1 VAISSKNCRIAK
13 CEGFAFHVST
23 QQQAISTKHREKY
36 IYIYWKIK
44 REEILIAIPQEL
56 AILIA
61 IPQELAI
68 LIAILQELAML
79 ACRSNC

>member
-1 VAISSKNCRIAK
+1 MHATETHVDSFAM
-13 CEGFAFHVST
+13 CESPLEST
-23 QQQAISTKHREKY
+23 CALHKHREKY

-44 REEILIAIPQEL
+44 REETLIAIPPEL

-61 IPQELAI
+61 MPQELAI

-79 ACRSNC
+79 TCRSNC